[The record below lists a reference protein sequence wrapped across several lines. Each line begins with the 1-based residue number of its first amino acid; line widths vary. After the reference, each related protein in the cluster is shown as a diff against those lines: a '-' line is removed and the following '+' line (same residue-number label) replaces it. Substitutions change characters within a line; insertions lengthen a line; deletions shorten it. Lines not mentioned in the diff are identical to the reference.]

1 MLSCG
6 LSLKATQSPLRLV
19 LSGKLWESSGT
30 VALTDREVMAMWR
43 HTTKFNPSQIPNASY
58 ETTPWVPGLLSGSQ
72 CQTVVGWWVMSSG
85 VVHYPSLSGIIISDT
100 YVWIMIYI
108 YINHHYPSLS
118 ALVSSIYIYIY
129 WGLWEFPE
137 TNEYNPGWGSE
148 SSESANLSDKCH
160 RCSSQV
166 DNHWVCPK
174 KEYTMIYHKM
184 GYTMV
189 YPGPTQQSY

>member
-1 MLSCG
+1 MGKITEHVKTMLSCG

-108 YINHHYPSLS
+108 Y
-118 ALVSSIYIYIY
+118 

-189 YPGPTQQSY
+189 YPGPTQQSD

>member
-1 MLSCG
+1 MGKIAGTPYIWRPEHVKTMLSCG

-85 VVHYPSLSGIIISDT
+85 VIHYPSLSGIIISDT
-100 YVWIMIYI
+100 YVWIM
-108 YINHHYPSLS
+108 
-118 ALVSSIYIYIY
+118 IYIY

>member
-1 MLSCG
+1 MDFPLKQPNLHWGWSYQENCG
-6 LSLKATQSPLRLV
+6 SHLEQWLWPIGKSWQCGGTPQSLTPARFQMRATRLLRGSLDSWV
-19 LSGKLWESSGT
+19 GRSVKPVWADEWWVRGLYIIRHYP
-30 VALTDREVMAMWR
+30 ALL
-43 HTTKFNPSQIPNASY
+43 SQIHMC
-58 ETTPWVPGLLSGSQ
+58 ELW
-72 CQTVVGWWVMSSG
+72 
-85 VVHYPSLSGIIISDT
+85 
-100 YVWIMIYI
+100 
-108 YINHHYPSLS
+108 
-118 ALVSSIYIYIY
+118 YIYIY

>member
-1 MLSCG
+1 MGKIAGTPYIWRPEHVKTMLSCG

-108 YINHHYPSLS
+108 Y
-118 ALVSSIYIYIY
+118 

>member
-1 MLSCG
+1 MFQDKLHCFPQFDPQSIVIHGVLEFMGKITGTPYIWRPEHVKTMLSCG

-108 YINHHYPSLS
+108 YTGDCGNSQKLTSIIRDEVLSLQS
-118 ALVSSIYIYIY
+118 QLKLV
-129 WGLWEFPE
+129 
-137 TNEYNPGWGSE
+137 
-148 SSESANLSDKCH
+148 
-160 RCSSQV
+160 R
-166 DNHWVCPK
+166 
-174 KEYTMIYHKM
+174 
-184 GYTMV
+184 
-189 YPGPTQQSY
+189 